1 MKRIDLHVHSSES
14 DGTMSPLE
22 LVSHAADCGLTAF
35 ALTDHDTT
43 SGLEEAIP
51 FGKTLG
57 VEVLAGI
64 EFSTDYKKQD
74 IHIVGIEID
83 WKNPEF
89 HEKIQ
94 YYRNERFRRNQ
105 RIIDRMAADGI
116 DISYEKMCSEFPG
129 ATWTRAHFA
138 RYLADHGYVSEMWN
152 AFELYLKPGCP
163 YHVPREKI
171 TPADAVKLIRQFG
184 GIPVL
189 AHPMQYNFP
198 EEMLRTLLDEL
209 CSVGLIGMEV
219 YYSTHT
225 PEQTQYLQKLASEYQ
240 LMPGGGSDFHGT
252 NKPSIFLG
260 SGKHNLNIPYEIL
273 EGLRKRR
280 TECSDALN

>member
-14 DGTMSPLE
+14 DGTLSPME
-22 LVSHAADCGLTAF
+22 LVTHAADCRLTAF

-43 SGLEEAIP
+43 SGLAEAIH
-51 FGKTLG
+51 FGKELG

-64 EFSTDYKKQD
+64 EFSTDYHKQD
-74 IHIVGIEID
+74 VHIVGIEID
-83 WKNPEF
+83 WQNPDF

-116 DISYEKMCSEFPG
+116 DISYEKMCNEFPG

-138 RYLADHGYVSEMWN
+138 RYLADHGYVEDMWN
-152 AFELYLKPGCP
+152 AFERLLRPGCP

-171 TPADAVKLIRQFG
+171 TPSAAVKLIRQFG

-189 AHPMQYNFP
+189 AHPMQYNLSKEQF
-198 EEMLRTLLDEL
+198 RTLLDEL
-209 CSVGLIGMEV
+209 CLEGLIGMEV

-225 PEQTQYLQKLASEYQ
+225 PEQTQYLLALAEEYH
-240 LMPGGGSDFHGT
+240 LMPGGGSDFHGA
-252 NKPSIFLG
+252 NKPTISLG
-260 SGKHNLNIPYEIL
+260 TGKQNLHIPYEIL
-273 EGLRKRR
+273 EGLRRR
-280 TECSDALN
+280 RAELSQ